1 MSKQG
6 DWWSVEFKCYCGA
19 VRVFEFRAA
28 SELAALHDVTMAT
41 EILLEQGFAIM
52 SISITR

>member
-1 MSKQG
+1 MSKQS

-28 SELAALHDVTMAT
+28 SELAALHDVTLAA
-41 EILLEQGFAIM
+41 EILLEQGFAIL
-52 SISITR
+52 SISIAR